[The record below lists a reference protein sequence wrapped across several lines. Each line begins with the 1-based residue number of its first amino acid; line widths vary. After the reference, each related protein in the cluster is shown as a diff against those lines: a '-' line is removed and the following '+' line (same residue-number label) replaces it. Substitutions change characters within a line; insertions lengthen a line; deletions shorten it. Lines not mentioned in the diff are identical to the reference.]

1 MKKIT
6 HFAFAAF
13 TVFSLSYCSSSTETA
28 GDKDTLGT
36 ESSMEATQEMAED
49 TAEAKGDDPK
59 LVYDLVESMY
69 GGIAVM
75 KQGEEKAT
83 SPAVKALAI
92 KLVKEHTKLTDD
104 LKALATK
111 KNWTLP
117 RGESTDDKEKRDDL
131 AEKTGNDYEKAWL
144 EALADRHET
153 NAKKLEDAKPED
165 ADLKMAGEKGLP
177 KIKELL
183 GNIEAVQKEIK

>member
-1 MKKIT
+1 MKKIN
-6 HFAFAAF
+6 HIGLAIFA
-13 TVFSLSYCSSSTETA
+13 VFGLSYCSSSDKSA
-28 GDKDTLGT
+28 GEQDSLSAD
-36 ESSMEATQEMAED
+36 SSMEATQEMAED
-49 TAEAKGDDPK
+49 SAKAQGDDPK

-69 GGIAVM
+69 AGIAVM

-92 KLVKEHTKLTDD
+92 KLVKEHTKLTDQ

-111 KNWTLP
+111 KGWTLP
-117 RGESTDDKEKRDDL
+117 EGESKDDKEKREDL
-131 AEKTGNDYEKAWL
+131 AKKSGKDYEKAWL

-153 NAKKLEDAKPED
+153 NAKKLENAKPED
-165 ADLKMAGEKGLP
+165 PDLKMAGEKGLP